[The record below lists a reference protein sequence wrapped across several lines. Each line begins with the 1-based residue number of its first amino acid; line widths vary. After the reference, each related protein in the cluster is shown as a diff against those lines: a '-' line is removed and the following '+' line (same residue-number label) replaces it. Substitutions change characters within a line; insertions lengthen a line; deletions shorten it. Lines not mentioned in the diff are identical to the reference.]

1 MPVAV
6 KQGGDWVIDGSV
18 SHVANAPIAQLLIV
32 PVRYDSES
40 LGALLV
46 PRDAPG
52 LSVQGAIEAVGETE
66 FHWHHGCAA
75 KVEFDSCTLPA
86 ENWLGGEGESPV
98 GGSDY
103 AVGNVLLRAAV
114 NLGVGRA
121 AFDAAVDYAKVRR
134 QGGRDIVEHQAIGK
148 MIADMAVKLE
158 LGRTMIWKAA
168 WVADH
173 PEAVADHSVSDL
185 PLHTIASVFTAETIH
200 EVTITAAECFGA
212 MAVMRDMPMQKYV
225 DDGFKFLHSDTIDGA
240 TRLRIADAVVEYQ
253 RSRAA

>member
-1 MPVAV
+1 
-6 KQGGDWVIDGSV
+6 
-18 SHVANAPIAQLLIV
+18 
-32 PVRYDSES
+32 
-40 LGALLV
+40 
-46 PRDAPG
+46 
-52 LSVQGAIEAVGETE
+52 
-66 FHWHHGCAA
+66 
-75 KVEFDSCTLPA
+75 
-86 ENWLGGEGESPV
+86 
-98 GGSDY
+98 
-103 AVGNVLLRAAV
+103 
-114 NLGVGRA
+114 
-121 AFDAAVDYAKVRR
+121 
-134 QGGRDIVEHQAIGK
+134 
-148 MIADMAVKLE
+148 
-158 LGRTMIWKAA
+158 MIWKAA